1 MPRVCGR
8 ASLIGLPGKTR
19 ASRERRPLHK
29 FKNSGDILYCTY
41 GNLRVYRL
49 YRAVRPVVVREANR
63 PRRPP
68 PPRRPAAAGGVGG
81 NPDADW
87 VRGSRP
93 PDGIRRLH
101 AHQIAGEVCERL
113 EALCHAAPR
122 LAPRR
127 AGHRCWRACA
137 TRLGWPATT
146 RTALSTAMPSCCT
159 RLPVAPRRSTS
170 GCGHGCGGAAAG
182 NSRLA
187 TGRGR

>member
-1 MPRVCGR
+1 MRSRFSDWVTRQNPAKSRDDRCKFLATTTFPQPPRSTDSTAPSALWLCARRTARAARAAPAAPLPTAATAATPTRTGCGALAR
-8 ASLIGLPGKTR
+8 PTESDGFMRTR
-19 ASRERRPLHK
+19 APGRSASGWRPCATRR
-29 FKNSGDILYCTY
+29 
-41 GNLRVYRL
+41 
-49 YRAVRPVVVREANR
+49 RAR
-63 PRRPP
+63 
-68 PPRRPAAAGGVGG
+68 
-81 NPDADW
+81 
-87 VRGSRP
+87 
-93 PDGIRRLH
+93 
-101 AHQIAGEVCERL
+101 
-113 EALCHAAPR
+113 
-122 LAPRR
+122 RR